1 MSFSDIYG
9 QERQKAVL
17 QSAMERGRVSHAY
30 LFHGMKGVGKKTTAG
45 IFARALNCSE
55 KGFDSCDSCSSC
67 VKMDHGN
74 HPNFILIEPEGF
86 FIKIEAVRGLQG
98 QIKFRPFEGQ
108 KRVFVIA
115 DAERMNSPAANAL
128 LKTLEEPT
136 SSNILILISSRP
148 HELPRTVVSR
158 CQRLRFNPLA
168 RDVISAF
175 LMERYSVDERSA
187 RLIAASSGGSI
198 GRALEMKEESYLS
211 FKNGVIERISD
222 SKASKDPLE
231 FLSFVDYLGD
241 DRKKVLEKLDIM
253 KSWYRDI
260 LVYKETDDVDGLI
273 HRDIVDRTRKNSRKM
288 SGADILQNIRV
299 IKEAYSA
306 IEQNANRQLT
316 LEAMMFKL
324 RGTAYDM
331 GGDSPRFGLK

>member
-1 MSFSDIYG
+1 MPFSDIYG

-17 QSAMERGRVSHAY
+17 KSAMERGRVSHAY

-45 IFARALNCSE
+45 IFAKALNCKE
-55 KGFDSCDSCSSC
+55 EGFDSCDSCSSC
-67 VKMDHGN
+67 VKINHGN
-74 HPNFILIEPEGF
+74 HPDFILIEPDGF

-98 QIKFRPFEGQ
+98 QIKFRPFEGR

-115 DAERMNSPAANAL
+115 DAERMNGPAANAL

-175 LMERYSVDERSA
+175 LMDRHSVDEETA

-273 HRDIVDRTRKNSRKM
+273 HRDIVDRTRKCSREM

-299 IKEAYSA
+299 IKEAYGA

-324 RGTAYDM
+324 RGTAYDN
-331 GGDSPRFGLK
+331 GETLPDSV

>member
-9 QERQKAVL
+9 QERQNAVL
-17 QSAMERGRVSHAY
+17 RSAMERGRVSHAY

-45 IFARALNCSE
+45 IFAKALNCKEEDS
-55 KGFDSCDSCSSC
+55 DSCDSCSSC

-74 HPNFILIEPEGF
+74 HPDFIPIEPEGF
-86 FIKIEAVRGLQG
+86 FIKIEAVRALQG
-98 QIKFRPFEGQ
+98 QIKFRPFEGK
-108 KRVFVIA
+108 KRVFVIT
-115 DAERMNSPAANAL
+115 DAERMNIPAANAL

-158 CQRLRFNPLA
+158 CQRLRFNPLG
-168 RDVISAF
+168 RDVIAAF
-175 LMERYSVDERSA
+175 LMDRYSLDEEAA

-211 FKNGVIERISD
+211 FKNEVIERISE
-222 SKASKDPLE
+222 SKASKDPLA

-241 DRKKVLEKLDIM
+241 ERGKVLEKLDIM

-260 LVYKETDDVDGLI
+260 LVYKETDDIDGLI
-273 HRDIVDRTRKNSRKM
+273 HRDIVDRTEKGSREM

-299 IKEAYSA
+299 IKEAYNA
-306 IEQNANRQLT
+306 IERNANRQLT

-324 RGTAYDM
+324 RGAAFDT
-331 GGDSPRFGLK
+331 GETLPDSV

>member
-17 QSAMERGRVSHAY
+17 KSAMERGRVSHAY
-30 LFHGMKGVGKKTTAG
+30 LFHGMKGVGKKTTAT
-45 IFARALNCSE
+45 IFARALNCRE
-55 KGFDSCDSCSSC
+55 EGFDSCDSCSSC
-67 VKMDHGN
+67 IKMDHGN
-74 HPNFILIEPEGF
+74 HPDFVLIEPGGF

-98 QIKFRPFEGQ
+98 QTKFRPFEGQ

-148 HELPRTVVSR
+148 HELPRTIVSR

-175 LMERYSVDERSA
+175 LMDRHSVGEEEA

-231 FLSFVDYLGD
+231 FLSFVEYLGD

-273 HRDIVDRTRKNSRKM
+273 HRDIVDRTRKGSREM
-288 SGADILQNIRV
+288 SGEDILQNIRV

-324 RGTAYDM
+324 RGTAHDK
-331 GGDSPRFGLK
+331 GDTLPDSV

>member
-17 QSAMERGRVSHAY
+17 KNAMERGRVSHAY
-30 LFHGMKGVGKKTTAG
+30 LFHGMKGVGKKTTAT
-45 IFARALNCSE
+45 IFARALNCRE
-55 KGFDSCDSCSSC
+55 EGFDSCDSCSSC

-74 HPNFILIEPEGF
+74 HPDFVLIEPEGF

-98 QIKFRPFEGQ
+98 QTKFRPFEGG

-148 HELPRTVVSR
+148 HELPRTIVSR

-168 RDVISAF
+168 RDVITSF
-175 LMERYSVDERSA
+175 LMDRHSLDEEAA

-231 FLSFVDYLGD
+231 FLSFVEYLGD

-273 HRDIVDRTRKNSRKM
+273 HRDIVDRTRKGSREM

-306 IEQNANRQLT
+306 IERNASRQLT

-324 RGTAYDM
+324 RGAAFDNGETLPD
-331 GGDSPRFGLK
+331 PV

>member
-17 QSAMERGRVSHAY
+17 KSAMERGRVSHAY
-30 LFHGMKGVGKKTTAG
+30 LFHGMKGVGKKTTAE
-45 IFARALNCSE
+45 IFAKALNCE
-55 KGFDSCDSCSSC
+55 EEGFDSCDSCSSC

-74 HPNFILIEPEGF
+74 HPDFVLIEPEGF

-98 QIKFRPFEGQ
+98 QIKFRPFEGK

-158 CQRLRFNPLA
+158 CQRLRFNPLS
-168 RDVISAF
+168 RDVISTF
-175 LMERYSVDERSA
+175 LRDSYSVDEEAA
-187 RLIAASSGGSI
+187 RLIASSSGGSI
-198 GRALEMKEESYLS
+198 GRALEMKEEAYLS

-273 HRDIVDRTRKNSRKM
+273 HRDIVDTTRKRSREM
-288 SGADILQNIRV
+288 SGVDILHNIKV

-324 RGTAYDM
+324 RGAASDNEETFS
-331 GGDSPRFGLK
+331 DSV